1 MSQTELYTS
10 LADLAAM
17 EPDSIAAVK
26 TRLQAAGIY
35 IVSFTEVGPLK
46 ETLPDD
52 PTKSVR
58 IGLNMKGVIDYFE
71 PLGSKGDDDAADSDL
86 IGKTY
91 NEYYTI
97 WANELAQS
105 ICLLKGKFAKA
116 HLPAAGR
123 MGGVEGTEGWL
134 DRLVGQRVA
143 IRVTH
148 KVVGDD
154 TRSYT
159 DWLGMQALAKL
170 GIPWDDLGREPMD
183 IAGNV
188 IERVGQ

>member
-1 MSQTELYTS
+1 MAQELYTS

-17 EPDSIAAVK
+17 ETDGIAAVK
-26 TRLQAAGIY
+26 SRLQAAGIY

-46 ETLPDD
+46 ETPADD
-52 PTKSVR
+52 PSKSAR
-58 IGLNMKGVIDYFE
+58 IGLTMKGVIDHFE
-71 PLGSKGDDDAADSDL
+71 PLGASGEDATESDL
-86 IGKTY
+86 TGKTY
-91 NEYYTI
+91 TEFYTI
-97 WANELAQS
+97 WANELVQS
-105 ICLLKGKFAKA
+105 IALLKGKFAKA

-123 MGGVEGTEGWL
+123 MGGIEGTEGWL
-134 DRLVGQRVA
+134 DALVGQRVA

-159 DWLGMQALAKL
+159 DWLGMAALSKL

-188 IERVGQ
+188 IDRVEK